1 MATATPTPDMRS
13 GAAAPALAPESPVV
27 WPART
32 VRTLANGLQVVL
44 VESHTIPKFS
54 GQLLLRSGNA
64 AGEVPGLADMTAA
77 VVRTGTASRTSRQ
90 IEEELRRLGADL
102 STSAGADSSA
112 ISFSGLA
119 EFSAELLALVSDLA
133 RHASFPAA
141 ELERERR
148 HQIEALRIERTTPGF
163 LAGERLRK
171 VLFGAHPYASVSPS
185 EEQVAAYTR
194 EGLERFYRA
203 HYTPANA
210 LLVMAGDFSAGAM
223 LAQVERIFADW
234 RAPQPAGTTHPEPPR
249 AQGRRVHL
257 VHLPGA
263 VQTQILLG
271 NHAITRKHP
280 DWFPLTLAN
289 SIFGGAFNSRLVMNI
304 REQKGYTYSPRSSAH
319 ALRQHGWFSVG
330 AAVRNDVVAA
340 TLAEIFYEMD
350 RMRALP
356 VGEEELAD
364 SRNYLSGV
372 FSLGLATQSGLAG
385 QLVTVYLNGLPEDY
399 LETYREKIRALS
411 AADVLAAARRWFD
424 SANAQIAVV
433 GDRAQIEEQAA
444 LFAPVTVYD
453 TQGNTF
459 QAFGPRMNADVH
471 G

>member
-1 MATATPTPDMRS
+1 MAATTPTTDIRS
-13 GAAAPALAPESPVV
+13 GAAAPALAVERPVV

-32 VRTLANGLQVVL
+32 VRTLANGMQVVL

-54 GQLLLRSGNA
+54 GQLLFRSGNA
-64 AGEVPGLADMTAA
+64 AADTPGLADMAAA
-77 VVRTGTASRTSRQ
+77 VVRTGTASRSSRH

-102 STSAGADSSA
+102 GTSAGADSSA
-112 ISFSGLA
+112 ISFSGLT
-119 EFSAELLALVSDLA
+119 EFSAELLALVGDLA
-133 RHASFPAA
+133 RDASFPPA

-171 VLFGAHPYASVSPS
+171 VLFGAHPYAVVSPT

-210 LLVMAGDFSAGAM
+210 LLVIAGAFSAEAM
-223 LAQVERIFADW
+223 LAQIEKTFADW
-234 RAPQPAGTTHPEPPR
+234 RAPQPAAAPALEPPC

-257 VHLPGA
+257 VHLPGT

-271 NHAITRKHP
+271 NLSITRKHP
-280 DWFPLTLAN
+280 DWLRLTLAN

-319 ALRQHGWFSVG
+319 ALRQHGYFSVG

-340 TLAEIFYEMD
+340 TLAEIFYELD

-356 VGEEELAD
+356 VGDDELAD

-411 AADVLAAARRWFD
+411 AAEVQAAARHYFD
-424 SANAQIAVV
+424 SGNAQIAIV

-444 LFAPVTVYD
+444 LFGPVTVYD
-453 TQGNTF
+453 AQGK
-459 QAFGPRMNADVH
+459 QIQPE
-471 G
+471 